1 MAEAISNGAHAPSKP
16 YTSTSSGEP
25 PHLVGGIVRH
35 DLVSASVQVTILAL
49 IDATGSAEIGDICAA
64 LAPHHD
70 PVGAV
75 LVMAE
80 VGILDLEIRQVLD
93 AATIVRRASPDPD
106 PAEGQN
112 VLASDP
118 DLHPGGGGGTCALP
132 EGVERIRPQYS
143 PTVVVAT
150 GDARRSLSQL
160 GELRRPGV
168 YALLAGSEVYVG
180 VGSDV
185 GARVASG
192 RRPIVDVETIVVVT
206 DGNGTLTDRDAR
218 VAERIL
224 WSRVAGARQY
234 RLVNGV
240 PDGAPVDLERY
251 SQIDAFIAAA
261 CLELRHQG
269 AMFTTGSARG
279 VLAGVRSEPGRVMPI
294 RPLQKIP
301 DGKILELEFAGG
313 LVALA
318 ARKSSEHWLLLSG
331 SDVRIETVASANAS
345 ASFLRASWVHSG
357 ILEMSPDGRSYVT
370 KRDLAFA
377 SGSALTQFCTGA
389 KGTSLDAW
397 RPIDPDGG
405 YDPGTAAL
413 IAA

>member
-1 MAEAISNGAHAPSKP
+1 MATFSSTGANAPGNTHPRSF
-16 YTSTSSGEP
+16 YSEP
-25 PHLVGGIVRH
+25 PYLVGGMVRH

-64 LAPHHD
+64 LAPHPD

-75 LVMAE
+75 LVLAE
-80 VGILDLEIRQVLD
+80 AGIVDLEIRHVLD
-93 AATIVRRASPDPD
+93 AATIVRRALPHPD

-112 VLASDP
+112 RLAPEP
-118 DLHPGGGGGTCALP
+118 DRPCGGRGMTSALP

-150 GDARRSLSQL
+150 GAARRSLGQL
-160 GELRRPGV
+160 DELRRPGV
-168 YALLAGSEVYVG
+168 YALLSGSEAYVG

-192 RRPIVDVETIVVVT
+192 RQPIEAVETIVVIT
-206 DGNGTLTDRDAR
+206 DGNGALSDRDAR

-234 RLVNGV
+234 RLVNGL
-240 PDGAPVDLERY
+240 PDGAAIDLERY
-251 SQIDAFIAAA
+251 SQLEAFVGTA
-261 CLELRHQG
+261 CLELRHHG
-269 AMFTTGSARG
+269 TMFDNGSARAA
-279 VLAGVRSEPGRVMPI
+279 LAGVRSEPGRVRPI
-294 RPLQKIP
+294 RPLHQIP
-301 DGKILELEFAGG
+301 EGEILELSFAGG
-313 LVALA
+313 LAALS
-318 ARKSSEHWLLLSG
+318 ARKSPEQWLLLSG

-345 ASFLRASWVHSG
+345 TSFLRASWLHSG
-357 ILEMSPDGRSYVT
+357 ILELSADGRSYVT
-370 KRDLAFA
+370 KRDLVFA